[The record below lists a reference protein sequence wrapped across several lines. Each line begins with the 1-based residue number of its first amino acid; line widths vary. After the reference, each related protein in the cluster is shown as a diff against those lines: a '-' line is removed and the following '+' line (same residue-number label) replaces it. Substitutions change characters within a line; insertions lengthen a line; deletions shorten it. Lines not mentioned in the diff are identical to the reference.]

1 MRHSARTLSL
11 ATAVLFGTFSGCT
24 KKPDPSLYDPNWQ
37 SLPAP
42 TITSISPP
50 KPALAGVSTVTI
62 TGTNFSPAK
71 ANDVVY
77 FDATS
82 AAILT
87 ASATQITARAP
98 NVVKDSILVTVAVLG
113 SQYFSNYFA
122 YNLAAAVVTFP
133 LLVPGEVP
141 YGIECDTSGNLYVS
155 MISGGT
161 GVGVKKITPDGTRA
175 DFSPQFSSAVNHWTG
190 MKFGPGHFLYA
201 AAGRNIVFRMPA
213 GGGASAVWAS
223 ALGGTVS
230 DIDFDQQ
237 GNLWGA
243 GPGGVIVEV
252 KQDLTKKSF
261 PFAGTAS
268 SARVFGGNLYVAAH
282 RDSLVKI
289 WSLPIIGDSLGAEQV
304 YFDFGSHYSG
314 YDAFAITFASD
325 GSLFVGTN
333 APAAIVLVHPDQ
345 TFEPYYPGLLLPQ
358 PIAFAWGKGTT
369 MYLSRGGSANPTIL
383 QKLNMQTSSTPY
395 ASAPYYGRLLP

>member
-50 KPALAGVSTVTI
+50 KPALAGVSTLTI

-71 ANDVVY
+71 ANNVVY
-77 FDATS
+77 FDAAS
-82 AAILT
+82 AAVLT
-87 ASATQITARAP
+87 ASATQITVRAP
-98 NVVKDSILVTVAVLG
+98 NIVKDSILVTVAVLG
-113 SQYFSNYFA
+113 SQYFSNYFP

-133 LLVPGEVP
+133 LLVGGEVP
-141 YGIECDTSGNLYVS
+141 YGIECDTTGNLYVS
-155 MISGGT
+155 MTSGGT

-190 MKFGPGHFLYA
+190 MKFGPAHFLYA
-201 AAGRNIVFRMPA
+201 AAGRNILFRMPA
-213 GGGASAVWAS
+213 AGGASAVWAS
-223 ALGGTVS
+223 ALAGTVS

-237 GNLWGA
+237 GNCWGVGA
-243 GPGGVIVEV
+243 GGFIVEV

-261 PFAGTAS
+261 PFAGTAYS
-268 SARVFGGNLYVAAH
+268 VRVFGTNLFVAAH
-282 RDSLVKI
+282 RDTTVKI
-289 WSLPIIGDSLGAEQV
+289 WSLPIVGDSVGAEQV

-314 YDAFAITFASD
+314 SDAYAITFASD
-325 GSLFVGTN
+325 GSLFVGTS
-333 APAAIVLVHPDQ
+333 ASAGIVLVHPDQ

-369 MYLSRGGSANPTIL
+369 MYLSRGGSLNPTIL
-383 QKLNMQTSSTPY
+383 QRLNMQTSSTPY
-395 ASAPYYGRLLP
+395 ASAPYYGRLFP